1 MYKSKA
7 IPQIQQTNMVS
18 IIQSFYIAKG
28 IDFNAF
34 SGLFRK
40 ILAKNTLLSR
50 DLFSILQ
57 CRTNYLTCFEVSN
70 TKLIASQ
77 APIILIIMEQDFLI
91 KIVVLALYVGV
102 LFLIGIFASRR
113 VKGMGDYYVG
123 GKNMGFWAVAFSARA
138 TGESGWLLIGLTGMG
153 AMAGYSSYWVVVG
166 ELLGVIISWQFMA
179 KRFKKRS
186 DSYGA
191 MTIPDYLQSH
201 FKSTTHTLRI
211 IAASVLVIFIVI
223 YVASQIDVTGVA
235 FESMLGIDYRIGAL
249 IGFFIVLTYIFIG
262 GFVAAVWS
270 DLFQGLLMFFGL
282 VLLPIVVWFSMDHG
296 AGVTEGLNA
305 IDPTLT
311 QVMGR
316 SPDKWM
322 NLFTI
327 LGFSMIGLGFLGSP
341 QVYVRFMSIKNVK
354 EIDKGK
360 WVAAVFT
367 LLTDAAAVTIGIL
380 ARIYFTKEGQDPE
393 AILGNNGEDVL
404 SMITE
409 SFLPTLLVAVFI
421 AIVLSAIMSTIDS
434 LLILASSAITRDFY
448 QKIFRPKIKDQDLTK
463 ISRIATII
471 MAFTAL
477 LIAIIMD
484 YVSPGRQIFWVIIFG
499 WSGIAATFCPVM
511 ILSLFW
517 KGYSEKGAMASMI
530 SGFVSVILFNFVL
543 KELPSIGQY
552 FVALDVLAPSF
563 AVAMIV
569 GVIVSKIYPPRPE
582 ALKMIKEIDEKPD
595 EE

>member
-1 MYKSKA
+1 MDD
-7 IPQIQQTNMVS
+7 Q
-18 IIQSFYIAKG
+18 
-28 IDFNAF
+28 
-34 SGLFRK
+34 
-40 ILAKNTLLSR
+40 
-50 DLFSILQ
+50 DL
-57 CRTNYLTCFEVSN
+57 V
-70 TKLIASQ
+70 
-77 APIILIIMEQDFLI
+77 I
-91 KIVVLALYVGV
+91 KIATLSLYIGI
-102 LFLIGIFASRR
+102 LFLIGILASRR
-113 VKGMGDYYVG
+113 IKGMSDYYVG
-123 GKNMGFWAVAFSARA
+123 GKSMGFWAVAFSARA

-153 AMAGYSSYWVVVG
+153 AIAGYSGYWVVVG
-166 ELLGVIISWQFMA
+166 ELLGVFVSWQFMA

-186 DSYGA
+186 DSYKA
-191 MTIPDYLQSH
+191 ITIPDYLESH
-201 FKSTTHTLRI
+201 FKTTTHTLRI

-235 FESMLGIDYRIGAL
+235 FESMLGIDYKLGAL
-249 IGFFIVLTYIFIG
+249 IGFLIVLTYIFIG

-282 VLLPIVVWFSMDHG
+282 VLLPIVVWFSMDQG
-296 AGVTEGLNA
+296 AGITQGLNA

-311 QVMGR
+311 QLMGG
-316 SPDKWM
+316 SDDQWM

-341 QVYVRFMSIKNVK
+341 QVYVRFMSIKSEK

-360 WVAAVFT
+360 WVAIIFT

-404 SMITE
+404 SMIIE
-409 SFLPTLLVAVFI
+409 SFLPTLLVAIFI

-434 LLILASSAITRDFY
+434 LLVLASSAITRDFY
-448 QKIFRPKIKDQDLTK
+448 QKIFRPHLKDKNLTK
-463 ISRIATII
+463 ISRVATII

-499 WSGIAATFCPVM
+499 WSGIAATFCPVI

-517 KGYSEKGAMASMI
+517 KGYSEKGAIASMI
-530 SGFVSVILFNFVL
+530 SGFASVILCNFVF
-543 KELPSIGQY
+543 KEMPGIGDY

-563 AVAMIV
+563 LVAMLV
-569 GVIVSKIYPPRPE
+569 GVIVSKMYPPRAKAVE
-582 ALKMIKEIDEKPD
+582 MIEKIDRENL
-595 EE
+595 

>member
-1 MYKSKA
+1 M
-7 IPQIQQTNMVS
+7 M
-18 IIQSFYIAKG
+18 
-28 IDFNAF
+28 D
-34 SGLFRK
+34 
-40 ILAKNTLLSR
+40 
-50 DLFSILQ
+50 
-57 CRTNYLTCFEVSN
+57 
-70 TKLIASQ
+70 
-77 APIILIIMEQDFLI
+77 QDFVI
-91 KIVVLALYVGV
+91 KISVLALYVGV
-102 LFLIGIFASRR
+102 LFLIGILASRR
-113 VKGMGDYYVG
+113 IKGMSDYYVG
-123 GKNMGFWAVAFSARA
+123 GKKMGFWAVAFSARA

-153 AMAGYSSYWVVVG
+153 AMAGFSGYWVVIG
-166 ELLGVIISWQFMA
+166 ELLGVIVSWQFMA

-191 MTIPDYLQSH
+191 ITIPDYLQSH
-201 FKSTTHTLRI
+201 FKSTNNTLRI
-211 IAASVLVIFIVI
+211 VAASILVIFIVI

-235 FESMLGIDYRIGAL
+235 FKSMLGIDYRLGAL

-296 AGVTEGLNA
+296 AGVIEGLYA

-316 SPDKWM
+316 SSDPWM

-341 QVYVRFMSIKNVK
+341 QVYVRFMSIKDVA

-360 WVAAVFT
+360 WVAAIFT

-380 ARIYFTKEGQDPE
+380 ARLYFTKSGDDPE

-448 QKIFRPKIKDQDLTK
+448 QKIFRPQLKDKDLTK
-463 ISRIATII
+463 ISRVSTII
-471 MAFTAL
+471 MAFSAL
-477 LIAIIMD
+477 IIAMIMN
-484 YVSPGRQIFWVIIFG
+484 YVSPDRQVFWVIIFG
-499 WSGIAATFCPVM
+499 WSGIAATFCPVV

-517 KGYSEKGAMASMI
+517 KGYSEIGAIASMI
-530 SGFVSVILFNFVL
+530 AGFVSVIIFNFVF
-543 KELPSIGQY
+543 KEMDGVGEY

-563 AVAMIV
+563 AVAMIA
-569 GVIVSKIYPPRPE
+569 GYIVSKLYPPRAE
-582 ALKMIKEIDEKPD
+582 AVKMIEEIDSSN
-595 EE
+595 